1 MAREFVH
8 YGIHFLVP
16 LLLSVIF
23 YKKQCLKSYLIFLS
37 AFIIDLD
44 HLTATPLFDPL
55 RCSIDFH
62 PLHSYLAIGL
72 YFSLLVPSKT
82 RLIGIG
88 LCIHIIA
95 DGFDCLLM

>member
-1 MAREFVH
+1 MAREFIH

-16 LLLSVIF
+16 LLLSLIF
-23 YKKQCLKSYLIFLS
+23 YKKQWLKSYLIFLS

-55 RCSIDFH
+55 RCSIGFH
-62 PLHSYLAIGL
+62 PLHSYLAIGV
-72 YFSLLVPSKT
+72 YISLLATSKT

-95 DGFDCLLM
+95 DGCDCLLM

>member
-44 HLTATPLFDPL
+44 HLIATPLFDPL
-55 RCSIDFH
+55 RCSIGFH

-72 YFSLLVPSKT
+72 YVSLLVPSKT

>member
-1 MAREFVH
+1 MAREFIH

-16 LLLSVIF
+16 LLLSLIF
-23 YKKQCLKSYLIFLS
+23 YKKQWLKSYLIFLS

-55 RCSIDFH
+55 RCSIGFH
-62 PLHSYLAIGL
+62 PLHTYLAIGV
-72 YFSLLVPSKT
+72 YISLLAPSKT

-95 DGFDCLLM
+95 DGCDCLLM

>member
-1 MAREFVH
+1 MAREFIH

-16 LLLSVIF
+16 LLLSLIF
-23 YKKQCLKSYLIFLS
+23 YKKQWLKSYLIFLS

-55 RCSIDFH
+55 RCSIGFH
-62 PLHSYLAIGL
+62 PLHSYLAIGV
-72 YFSLLVPSKT
+72 YISLLVPSKT

-95 DGFDCLLM
+95 DGCDCLLM